1 MFKYTVEAYDE
12 SDLGK
17 INIIHVT
24 VYAKGEAEAIE
35 RAKAIKQRTTY
46 SIVGIEELTG
56 DSRPQIKKG

>member
-24 VYAKGEAEAIE
+24 VYPKGEAEAIE